1 MSWLG
6 NDIYACSTQDT
17 FSCLVRRVLPRGPR
31 QEKGHWRIQHSADL
45 HLNILRKWAC
55 RVYRGERLACMYIHT
70 CICIYACMHEC
81 IDICTYTSERI
92 CEVEFS
98 THPGVGCLK
107 LAYNNALQRISTV
120 LCTVGLVSISLYV
133 LDLLILGLGERA
145 SPVFRNKGCFETRCC
160 SLVLLYIVC
169 CRPSTTLQ
177 MVKW

>member
-1 MSWLG
+1 MLNPRHVLVLGSSGFATRPAPGKGSLANPTLGRPALEHLAKMGMSGL
-6 NDIYACSTQDT
+6 Q
-17 FSCLVRRVLPRGPR
+17 
-31 QEKGHWRIQHSADL
+31 
-45 HLNILRKWAC
+45 
-55 RVYRGERLACMYIHT
+55 RGETCLYVHTYMHMYI
-70 CICIYACMHEC
+70 CMHAC

-107 LAYNNALQRISTV
+107 LAYNNALQSISTV